1 MRLCVLGGRVSLLCK
16 LKICKSTVCISNR
29 ILHVLIFRGRQA
41 GQGVE
46 GGRSAGDNHAAVV
59 CPGSLRAKIRKK
71 VQNSQVYGK
80 KLYLISEV
88 F

>member
-46 GGRSAGDNHAAVV
+46 GGRSAGDNQAAVV

-71 VQNSQVYGK
+71 CYF
-80 KLYLISEV
+80 SEATK
-88 F
+88 